1 MKNLKFH
8 TADKK
13 GKTKCHWLHIGKPQ
27 INCSIPKIHDENME
41 EVSEDTYLG
50 DIVSNDGKNTKNIKS
65 RVSKGIG
72 IIAQINNLMKIISF
86 GNHTIEIG
94 LVLRES
100 MLINGILT
108 NGESWYNVTKTEIK
122 DLEKIDAMYLQKL
135 LESPISTPREAF
147 YLELGIVPIEC
158 ILKQRRLNYL
168 HYLLTRKKQSLLYKF
183 FMTQLV
189 NPSPGDWTVQI
200 KEDLEDVKIQMSLSE
215 IEKMSKF
222 TFSKLVKSKI
232 RKYTLEKLMK
242 KKEKHSKMKNIVYD
256 ELKIQSYFT
265 NAEISTEKAKIIFK
279 YRTRMLKFAENY
291 RGEANNV
298 MCPLCNLHPD
308 SQDMIEQCKIVK
320 EKFTKPEKCKQIYK
334 ENVEVEDAKLLTD
347 IIKLRT
353 ETIEASIK
361 LADR

>member
-1 MKNLKFH
+1 
-8 TADKK
+8 
-13 GKTKCHWLHIGKPQ
+13 
-27 INCSIPKIHDENME
+27 
-41 EVSEDTYLG
+41 
-50 DIVSNDGKNTKNIKS
+50 
-65 RVSKGIG
+65 
-72 IIAQINNLMKIISF
+72 
-86 GNHTIEIG
+86 
-94 LVLRES
+94 
-100 MLINGILT
+100 
-108 NGESWYNVTKTEIK
+108 
-122 DLEKIDAMYLQKL
+122 
-135 LESPISTPREAF
+135 
-147 YLELGIVPIEC
+147 
-158 ILKQRRLNYL
+158 
-168 HYLLTRKKQSLLYKF
+168 
-183 FMTQLV
+183 MTQLV

-334 ENVEVEDAKLLTD
+334 ENVAVEDAKLLTD